1 MENLPKI
8 VVKRLQSPVVD
19 PHPDADLLTALA
31 DQSLAGAER
40 NHVLEHL
47 ARCGD
52 CREVVSLAVLP
63 QLDVQPAAHNRE
75 NWLSWPLLRGPA
87 WRWAAV
93 AAGVVLIASIGVMQ
107 FRRQRASEL
116 AANVLP
122 AKTSIVAPA
131 PTDHSSL
138 DATSQT
144 RMQKDELAAPR
155 AQTAL
160 AANQRARSVARQNP
174 APTARQTVS
183 EASPAIEAQSEGA
196 QIASQVTPRS
206 QVEQS
211 EVQDQL
217 IQNKATEHSPAYAN
231 RVDKAKPAAP
241 QGSLAMAPAPLL
253 HTDPS
258 LLKGFPAPRWII
270 SSGGALQRSFDGG
283 KTWLDVDVATKGSA
297 MTAVEAKADSTPDAQ
312 LGGRAEEKKQADFKA
327 SQSVP
332 ATPPIFHALS
342 VSSNAAEVW
351 AGGSG
356 GALYHTVDVGNSW
369 ARVLP
374 SAAGRVLTGDVLSIQ
389 FSDPRNGTVTTSTA
403 EVWTTPDDGQTW
415 QKQP

>member
-1 MENLPKI
+1 
-8 VVKRLQSPVVD
+8 
-19 PHPDADLLTALA
+19 
-31 DQSLAGAER
+31 
-40 NHVLEHL
+40 
-47 ARCGD
+47 
-52 CREVVSLAVLP
+52 
-63 QLDVQPAAHNRE
+63 
-75 NWLSWPLLRGPA
+75 
-87 WRWAAV
+87 
-93 AAGVVLIASIGVMQ
+93 
-107 FRRQRASEL
+107 
-116 AANVLP
+116 
-122 AKTSIVAPA
+122 
-131 PTDHSSL
+131 
-138 DATSQT
+138 
-144 RMQKDELAAPR
+144 
-155 AQTAL
+155 
-160 AANQRARSVARQNP
+160 
-174 APTARQTVS
+174 
-183 EASPAIEAQSEGA
+183 
-196 QIASQVTPRS
+196 
-206 QVEQS
+206 
-211 EVQDQL
+211 
-217 IQNKATEHSPAYAN
+217 
-231 RVDKAKPAAP
+231 
-241 QGSLAMAPAPLL
+241 MAPAPLL

-258 LLKGFPAPRWII
+258 LLKGFPALRWII